1 MAKVKKNLLNVEA
14 HETRSKY
21 KKTSI
26 GKTPSTSMLNKSKR
40 KGRTR
45 KQLKYRGQ
53 GKK

>member
-14 HETRSKY
+14 HETGSKY

-26 GKTPSTSMLNKSKR
+26 GKNPSTSMLNKSKR